1 MGFLARL
8 SLSLTASLTVGLIAV
23 LISLESATAQTQL
36 RHGTNTS
43 RATGIVTGRVT
54 VGGEPA
60 AGVNLILRKYRSTTP
75 GDAGVVARAVTDH
88 AGKYRF
94 ENVPEGH
101 FAVVPVASAFV
112 QEAENPFNNEWPA
125 ATVRGGETVE
135 NVNLALI
142 PGGIITGKAVD
153 ADGFPLTGMY
163 VDLERVGP
171 QSQPMPFFSPDY
183 NSRLIDDR
191 GVYRLYGLPAGNY
204 RVSVG
209 EQGVARVVASSGH
222 TPVKRTWHPSTD
234 DVTQARLVEV
244 ETGREATG
252 VDIRLL
258 PPEKTYT
265 VAGRVI
271 DAASG
276 AGIANVVLGWGKGG
290 YRNLRQSD
298 RTDAE
303 GRFRLD
309 GFPAGVFDIFG
320 QSDSLTEFYCEPIQ
334 VEIRDRDVEGVEVR
348 LRRGINISGRIVFEG
363 VTDPQI
369 LARVSDIQ
377 IQASVKAPEPTPP
390 RFGPTAK
397 VEPDG
402 SFRVDG
408 LWPGQVSL
416 MLGYFILAQGFYL
429 KRVEHNGEV
438 KDAGIEI
445 VAGRDV
451 DGVRLI
457 VGYGIGSIGGQIKLA
472 DGELP
477 AGRYFVVRARFLGK
491 STDYRGNTVARADVQ
506 GRFILEGVPPGEYE
520 VVADINPVNSPDP
533 SSRIIL
539 KRPPSYPKV
548 IVSHGKM
555 TEVSLTLEIVQNEK

>member
-8 SLSLTASLTVGLIAV
+8 SFSLTLSLIAV
-23 LISLESATAQTQL
+23 VISRESGVAQTQP
-36 RHGTNTS
+36 RQGTTAS
-43 RATGIVTGRVT
+43 RATGNVTGRVT
-54 VGGEPA
+54 AGGEPA
-60 AGVNLILRKYRSTTP
+60 AGVNLVLRKYRSAAP
-75 GDAGVVARAVTDH
+75 GDGGVVGRAVTDH

-101 FAVVPVASAFV
+101 FAVVPVATAFV
-112 QEAENPFNNEWPA
+112 QEQENSFNNEWPA

-142 PGGIITGKAVD
+142 SGGVITGKAID
-153 ADGFPLTGMY
+153 ADGFPLTGLY

-171 QSQPMPFFSPDY
+171 QSQPMPFFPPDY

-222 TPVKRTWHPSTD
+222 TPVRRTWHPSTD

-244 ETGREATG
+244 ETGRESTG

-265 VAGRVI
+265 VAGRVV
-271 DAASG
+271 DAVTG
-276 AGIANVVLGWGKGG
+276 AGIANVALGWGKGG

-320 QSDSLTEFYCEPIQ
+320 QSESLTEFYCEPVK

-363 VTDPQI
+363 VADPQI

-377 IQASVKAPEPTPP
+377 IQAGVKAPEPTPP
-390 RFGPTAK
+390 RFGSVAK

-402 SFRVDG
+402 SFRVHG
-408 LWPGQVSL
+408 LWPGQVTM
-416 MLGYFILAQGFYL
+416 MLGYFSLAQGFYL
-429 KRVEHNGEV
+429 KGVEHNGEV
-438 KDAGIEI
+438 KDTGIEI

-457 VGYGIGSIGGQIKLA
+457 VGYGSGSISGQVKLA

-477 AGRYFVVRARFLGK
+477 AGRHFVVRARFLGK
-491 STDYRGNTVARADVQ
+491 STDYRGNTVVRTDLQ
-506 GRFILEGVPPGEYE
+506 GRFILEGLSPGEYE

-539 KRPPSYPKV
+539 KRPPSYPKA

-555 TEVSLTLEIVQNEK
+555 TEVSITLEIVQNDK

>member
-8 SLSLTASLTVGLIAV
+8 SFSLTVSLIAV
-23 LISLESATAQTQL
+23 VISQESGVAQTQP
-36 RHGTNTS
+36 RQGTTAS
-43 RATGIVTGRVT
+43 RATGNVTGRVT

-60 AGVNLILRKYRSTTP
+60 AGVNLVLRKYRSAAP
-75 GDAGVVARAVTDH
+75 GDEGIVGRAITDH

-101 FAVVPVASAFV
+101 FAVAPVATAFV
-112 QEAENPFNNEWPA
+112 QEQENSFNNEWPA

-142 PGGIITGKAVD
+142 RGGVITGKAVD

-163 VDLERVGP
+163 VEVERVGP
-171 QSQPMPFFSPDY
+171 QGQSMAIFHLDY

-191 GVYRLYGLPAGNY
+191 GVYRIYGLPAGSY

-209 EQGVARVVASSGH
+209 NQGMSRVVPSSGH
-222 TPVKRTWHPSTD
+222 TPTPQTWHPSTND
-234 DVTQARLVEV
+234 ISEARLVEV
-244 ETGREATG
+244 ETGRETTG

-265 VAGRVI
+265 VAGRVV
-271 DAASG
+271 DAVTG
-276 AGIANVVLGWGKGG
+276 AGIANVALGWGKGR
-290 YRNLRQSD
+290 YRSLRQSD
-298 RTDAE
+298 RTEAE

-309 GFPAGVFDIFG
+309 GFPSGEFEIYG
-320 QSDSLTEFYCEPIQ
+320 QSDSLTEFYCEPVK

-348 LRRGINISGRIVFEG
+348 MRRGINISGRIVFEG

-369 LARVSDIQ
+369 LARISDIQ
-377 IQASVKAPEPTPP
+377 IQSSVKAPQPTPP
-390 RFGPTAK
+390 RFGSRTK

-402 SFRVDG
+402 SFRIDG
-408 LWPGQVSL
+408 LWPGQVT
-416 MLGYFILAQGFYL
+416 MTLGYFSLAQGFYL

-438 KDAGIEI
+438 KDAGLEI

-457 VGYGIGSIGGQIKLA
+457 VGYGSGSIRGQVKLA

-477 AGRYFVVRARFLGK
+477 AGRYFVVSARFLGK
-491 STDYRGNTVARADVQ
+491 STDYRGNNTARADVQ
-506 GRFILEGVPPGEYE
+506 GRFILEGLPPGEYE

-539 KRPPSYPKV
+539 KRPPSYPKA

-555 TEVSLTLEIVQNEK
+555 TEVSITLEIVQNLTRP